1 MAQDELRYP
10 LREEIEQWMREA
22 ETGNAEAQCRL
33 GECYE
38 EGYGVKTS
46 LKEARYWYTKAAEQ
60 GIQMHK
66 KIWRC

>member
-1 MAQDELRYP
+1 MAQDKLRYP

-46 LKEARYWYTKAAEQ
+46 LKEARYWRYKWSAD
-60 GIQMHK
+60 G
-66 KIWRC
+66 R